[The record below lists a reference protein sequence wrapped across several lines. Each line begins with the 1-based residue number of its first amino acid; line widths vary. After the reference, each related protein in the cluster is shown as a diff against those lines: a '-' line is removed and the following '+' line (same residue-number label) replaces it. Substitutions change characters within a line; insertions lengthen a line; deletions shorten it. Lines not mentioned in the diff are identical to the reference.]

1 MLMKGKLSSI
11 PAGFSDFNPF
21 SALQLVA
28 SNRIMAKRHLLYAHT
43 VTDS

>member
-11 PAGFSDFNPF
+11 PAGFSDSTPS

-28 SNRIMAKRHLLYAHT
+28 SNRIMTKRHLLYVHT